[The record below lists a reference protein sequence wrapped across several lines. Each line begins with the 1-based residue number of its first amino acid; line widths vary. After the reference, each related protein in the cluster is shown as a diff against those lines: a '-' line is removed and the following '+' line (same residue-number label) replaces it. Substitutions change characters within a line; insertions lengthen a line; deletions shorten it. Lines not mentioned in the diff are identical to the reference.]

1 MSLRFLRSV
10 FRHRERKKSLE
21 FAGSSQSRHGLDWM
35 NFFTADVQTGFGAF
49 VSFYL
54 ASLRWSQEDV
64 GFALTL
70 GRLSG
75 VIGLIPA
82 GALTDTIRSKRGLA
96 AAGYIMIAAAA
107 LIFALHPTFAF
118 VLVAEILHG

>member
-1 MSLRFLRSV
+1 
-10 FRHRERKKSLE
+10 
-21 FAGSSQSRHGLDWM
+21 M

-54 ASLRWSQEDV
+54 ADLRWSQESV

-75 VIGLIPA
+75 VLGLIPA
-82 GALTDTIRSKRGLA
+82 GALTDKIRSKRGLA
-96 AAGYIMIAAAA
+96 ATGLLMIAFAA
-107 LIFALHPTFAF
+107 LLLALHPTFPF
-118 VLVAEILHG
+118 VLEHDAFRFAHSLNFENSWRIRRV